1 MNFLSPISLFL
12 FGLAIPIVALYILR
26 LRRRRE
32 PVSTLMFWEE
42 LFRERQ
48 TTSLFQRLKHLLSL
62 LLQLLFL
69 TLLVLSIA
77 RPQFAFITKSARQL
91 VLIIDQ
97 SASMNAIEEDTDG
110 LTRLEIAK
118 ERALRNVDGLRFM
131 DEMTVISSHTRPIIH
146 IPFTNH
152 QKSLREAI
160 RSIQP
165 TDISTNLEPA
175 YDLAY
180 AIAQTKPNP
189 EIVIFSD
196 FQSISEELIA
206 KLSGVGN
213 SADQEE
219 DGVGNP
225 TDQEK
230 DGVRNPADQEKDGV
244 GNPVD
249 QEENTEKQDTE
260 IKRHLIQIGKAS
272 DNVGITKFRVRKS
285 LVNAF
290 DYQTLLRVVNASEA
304 EKKFNVEL
312 YFNENLFDVRPYTLA
327 PGESKSE
334 IFSNFAFEG
343 GKLKA
348 VLDIQD
354 PLASDNMAYATLPKR
369 DLIPVLLVTVENPF
383 LQKALAVD
391 EQIQLTVLTPTE
403 YETDVLPED
412 ANLQAKKDYQVV
424 IFDRYSPPTLGDGN
438 YMFIYPPATT
448 TAELKWNIGEALET
462 PIITDWERTHP
473 ILQHVHLEN
482 VQIGT
487 AYQVTPPST
496 AQVLARSFESPVLF
510 IDVNPNRKIV
520 FAAINILESDLP
532 LRIAF
537 PVIIANTIQWFQQRS
552 EIQEYHLHTGEVLK
566 QEIASIEA
574 TSRSRLKT
582 GATDSPEST
591 AKLVKITGPEDKT
604 WELPIE
610 GDALLF
616 EQTQRAGFY
625 ELKISEVAD
634 STEEDQPPPDVSDS
648 TEDNSG
654 IVWAVNLADATESH
668 IGADPAVEDLTE
680 ESVTQS
686 GAALLRYP
694 PWVYLVFLAVGL
706 SVVEWFLYQRRRID

>member
-1 MNFLSPISLFL
+1 MNFLSPVSLFL
-12 FGLAIPIVALYILR
+12 FGLAIPIIALYILK

-69 TLLVLSIA
+69 ALLVLAIA

-97 SASMNAIEEDTDG
+97 SASMNAIEEEDEG
-110 LTRLEIAK
+110 RTRLASAK
-118 ERALRNVDGLRFM
+118 ESALRTVDGLRFM
-131 DEMTVISSHTRPIIH
+131 DEMTVISSHTRPVIH

-160 RSIQP
+160 NAIQP

-196 FQSISEELIA
+196 FQSISEELLA
-206 KLSGVGN
+206 KLN
-213 SADQEE
+213 SKTEE
-219 DGVGNP
+219 DEAP
-225 TDQEK
+225 
-230 DGVRNPADQEKDGV
+230 
-244 GNPVD
+244 
-249 QEENTEKQDTE
+249 E
-260 IKRHLIQIGKAS
+260 IKRRLIRIGEAK
-272 DNVGITKFRVRKS
+272 DNVGITQFRVRKS

-290 DYQTLLRVVNASEA
+290 DYQTLLRVVNASET
-304 EKKFNVEL
+304 ERKFNVEL
-312 YFNENLFDVRPYTLA
+312 YFDENLFDVRPYSLA

-348 VLDIQD
+348 VLDVQD
-354 PLASDNMAYATLPKR
+354 ALLTDNTAYATLPKR
-369 DLIPVLLVTVENPF
+369 DLIPVLLVTAGNPF

-391 EQIQLTVLTPTE
+391 EQIKLTVLPPTE
-403 YETDVLPED
+403 YETDVLPVSGNSQEK
-412 ANLQAKKDYQVV
+412 QPYQVV

-438 YMFIYPPATT
+438 YMFIYPPAASSE
-448 TAELKWNIGEALET
+448 TANPDLKWNIGGALET

-510 IDVNPNRKIV
+510 IDVTPNRKIV

-552 EIQEYHLHTGEVLK
+552 EIQEHHLRTGEVLK
-566 QEIASIEA
+566 QRIESVDA
-574 TSRSRLKT
+574 AIQPELKT
-582 GATDSPEST
+582 ETDSPPDT
-591 AKLVKITGPEDKT
+591 PKLAKITGPGEKT
-604 WELPIE
+604 WEIPIE
-610 GDALLF
+610 RDELLF
-616 EQTQRAGFY
+616 DQTQRAGFY
-625 ELKISEVAD
+625 ELKISEAVDATAED
-634 STEEDQPPPDVSDS
+634 APAPTASEPTEED
-648 TEDNSG
+648 SG
-654 IVWAVNLADATESH
+654 TVWSVNLADETESH
-668 IGADPAVEDLTE
+668 IGTDPAVEDLLE
-680 ESVTQS
+680 ASVTP
-686 GAALLRYP
+686 GGTAILRYP

>member
-12 FGLAIPIVALYILR
+12 FGLAIPIIALYILK

-69 TLLVLSIA
+69 ALLVLAIA

-97 SASMNAIEEDTDG
+97 SASMNAIEEETDG
-110 LTRLEIAK
+110 RTRLASAK
-118 ERALRNVDGLRFM
+118 ESALRTVDGLRFM
-131 DEMTVISSHTRPIIH
+131 DEITVISSHTRPVIH

-160 RSIQP
+160 NAIQP

-196 FQSISEELIA
+196 FQSISEALLA
-206 KLSGVGN
+206 KLN
-213 SADQEE
+213 SKTEADEA
-219 DGVGNP
+219 P
-225 TDQEK
+225 
-230 DGVRNPADQEKDGV
+230 
-244 GNPVD
+244 
-249 QEENTEKQDTE
+249 E
-260 IKRHLIQIGKAS
+260 IKRRLIQIGEAK
-272 DNVGITKFRVRKS
+272 DNVGITQFRVRKS

-290 DYQTLLRVVNASEA
+290 DYQTLLRVVNASET
-304 EKKFNVEL
+304 ERKFNVEL
-312 YFNENLFDVRPYTLA
+312 YFDENLFDVRPYNLA

-348 VLDIQD
+348 VLDVQD
-354 PLASDNMAYATLPKR
+354 ALPTDNTAYATLPKR
-369 DLIPVLLVTVENPF
+369 DLIPVLLVTAGNPF

-391 EQIQLTVLTPTE
+391 EQIKLTVLTSTE
-403 YETDVLPED
+403 YETDVLPSRGEVTSP
-412 ANLQAKKDYQVV
+412 LQEKQPYQVV

-438 YMFIYPPATT
+438 YMFIYPPAASSE
-448 TAELKWNIGEALET
+448 TANPELKWNIGGALET

-510 IDVNPNRKIV
+510 IDVTPNRKIV

-552 EIQEYHLHTGEVLK
+552 EIQEHHLRTGEVLK
-566 QEIASIEA
+566 QRIESVD
-574 TSRSRLKT
+574 TTIQPELKT
-582 GATDSPEST
+582 ETDSPPDT
-591 AKLVKITGPEDKT
+591 PKLAKITGPGDKT
-604 WELPIE
+604 WEIPIE
-610 GDALLF
+610 RDTLLF
-616 EQTQRAGFY
+616 DQTQRAGFY
-625 ELKISEVAD
+625 ELKISEAVDATTED
-634 STEEDQPPPDVSDS
+634 APPPAASEPTEED
-648 TEDNSG
+648 SG
-654 IVWAVNLADATESH
+654 TVWSVNLADETESH
-668 IGADPAVEDLTE
+668 IGTDPAVEDLLE
-680 ESVTQS
+680 ASVTP
-686 GAALLRYP
+686 GGTAILRYP

>member
-1 MNFLSPISLFL
+1 MNFLSPTSLLL
-12 FGLAIPIVALYILR
+12 FGLAIPIIALYILK

-69 TLLVLSIA
+69 ALLVFAIA

-97 SASMNAIEEDTDG
+97 SASMNAIEEGSEG
-110 LTRLEIAK
+110 LTRLASAK
-118 ERALRNVDGLRFM
+118 ESALRTVDGLRFM
-131 DEMTVISSHTRPIIH
+131 DEMTVISSHTRPVIH

-160 RSIQP
+160 NAIQP

-196 FQSISEELIA
+196 FQSISEELLA
-206 KLSGVGN
+206 KLN
-213 SADQEE
+213 SKTEADE
-219 DGVGNP
+219 DP
-225 TDQEK
+225 
-230 DGVRNPADQEKDGV
+230 
-244 GNPVD
+244 
-249 QEENTEKQDTE
+249 E
-260 IKRHLIQIGKAS
+260 IKRRLIRIGEAK
-272 DNVGITKFRVRKS
+272 DNVGITQFRVRKS

-290 DYQTLLRVVNASEA
+290 DYQTLLRVVNASET
-304 EKKFNVEL
+304 ERQFNVEL
-312 YFNENLFDVRPYTLA
+312 YFDENLFDVRPYSLA

-348 VLDIQD
+348 VLDVQD
-354 PLASDNMAYATLPKR
+354 ALPTDNTAYATLPKR
-369 DLIPVLLVTVENPF
+369 DLIPVLLVTAENPF

-391 EQIQLTVLTPTE
+391 EQIKLTVLTPAE
-403 YETDVLPED
+403 YETDVLPVSGNSQEK
-412 ANLQAKKDYQVV
+412 QPYQVV

-438 YMFIYPPATT
+438 YMFIYPPAASSE
-448 TAELKWNIGEALET
+448 TANPDLKWNIGGALET

-510 IDVNPNRKIV
+510 IDVTPNRKIV

-552 EIQEYHLHTGEVLK
+552 EIQEYHLRTGEVLK
-566 QEIASIEA
+566 QRIESVDA
-574 TSRSRLKT
+574 TIQPELKT
-582 GATDSPEST
+582 ETDSPPDT
-591 AKLVKITGPEDKT
+591 PKLAKITGPGDKS
-604 WELPIE
+604 WEIPIE
-610 GDALLF
+610 RDALLF
-616 EQTQRAGFY
+616 DQTQRAGFY
-625 ELKISEVAD
+625 ELKISEAVDATAED
-634 STEEDQPPPDVSDS
+634 APPPAVSEPTEE
-648 TEDNSG
+648 NSG
-654 IVWAVNLADATESH
+654 TVWSVNLADETESH
-668 IGADPAVEDLTE
+668 IGTDPAVEDLLET
-680 ESVTQS
+680 SLTPGS
-686 GAALLRYP
+686 TAILRYP

>member
-1 MNFLSPISLFL
+1 MNFLSPTSLLL

-97 SASMNAIEEDTDG
+97 SASMNAIEADTDG
-110 LTRLEIAK
+110 RTRLEVAK
-118 ERALRNVDGLRFM
+118 ESALRSVDGLRFM

-160 RSIQP
+160 HGIQP

-180 AIAQTKPNP
+180 AIAQTKPNA

-196 FQSISEELIA
+196 FQSVSEGLLA
-206 KLSGVGN
+206 KLSGVRN
-213 SADQEE
+213 PSDPEADN
-219 DGVGNP
+219 VG
-225 TDQEK
+225 
-230 DGVRNPADQEKDGV
+230 NPADQEKD
-244 GNPVD
+244 
-249 QEENTEKQDTE
+249 TEKPDPE
-260 IKRHLIQIGKAS
+260 VKRHLIQIGKAN

-354 PLASDNMAYATLPKR
+354 PLASDNTAYATLPKR
-369 DLIPVLLVTVENPF
+369 DLIPVLLVTAENPF

-403 YETDVLPED
+403 YETDVLPES
-412 ANLQAKKDYQVV
+412 ANSQAKKDYQVV
-424 IFDRYSPPTLGDGN
+424 IFDRYSPPTLSDGN
-438 YMFIYPPATT
+438 YMFIYPPAVDASERERRGNLAPT
-448 TAELKWNIGEALET
+448 WNIGAALET

-552 EIQEYHLHTGEVLK
+552 EILEYHLHTGEVLK
-566 QEIASIEA
+566 QQIESIDA
-574 TSRSRLKT
+574 ISQPALKT
-582 GATDSPEST
+582 ETDSPEST
-591 AKLVKITGPEDKT
+591 PKLVKITGPEDQT
-604 WELPIE
+604 WELSVE

-625 ELKISEVAD
+625 ELKISEAAD
-634 STEEDQPPPDVSDS
+634 ATSEGEQPPPEVSDS

-654 IVWAVNLADATESH
+654 TVWAVNLADATESH
-668 IGADPAVEDLTE
+668 IGADPAVEDLTK
-680 ESVTQS
+680 ESVAQS
-686 GAALLRYP
+686 SAALLRYP

>member
-1 MNFLSPISLFL
+1 MNFLSPTSLFL
-12 FGLAIPIVALYILR
+12 FGLALPIIALYILR

-110 LTRLEIAK
+110 RTRLEVAK
-118 ERALRNVDGLRFM
+118 ESALRSVDGLRFM
-131 DEMTVISSHTRPIIH
+131 DEMTVISFHTRPIIH

-160 RSIQP
+160 NAIQP

-196 FQSISEELIA
+196 FQSVSEALLA
-206 KLSGVGN
+206 KFKSKPEQD
-213 SADQEE
+213 A
-219 DGVGNP
+219 
-225 TDQEK
+225 
-230 DGVRNPADQEKDGV
+230 
-244 GNPVD
+244 
-249 QEENTEKQDTE
+249 DTE
-260 IKRHLIQIGKAS
+260 APDPEVKQHLIRIGKAN

-312 YFNENLFDVRPYTLA
+312 YFDENLFDVRPYTLA

-354 PLASDNMAYATLPKR
+354 PLASDNIAYATLPRR
-369 DLIPVLLVTVENPF
+369 DLIPVLLVTAENPF

-391 EQIQLTVLTPTE
+391 ERIQLTVLTPTE
-403 YETDVLPED
+403 YEADVLPES
-412 ANLQAKKDYQVV
+412 ANSQGSKNYQVV
-424 IFDRYSPPTLGDGN
+424 IFDRYSPPSLGDGN
-438 YMFIYPPATT
+438 YMFIYPPAVDSSETPNP
-448 TAELKWNIGEALET
+448 ELKWNIGAALET

-510 IDVNPNRKIV
+510 IDVKPNRKVV

-552 EIQEYHLHTGEVLK
+552 EILEYHLHTGEVLK
-566 QEIASIEA
+566 QQIESIDAISQPE
-574 TSRSRLKT
+574 LKT
-582 GATDSPEST
+582 EADSPEST
-591 AKLVKITGPEDKT
+591 PKLVKITGPEDQT
-604 WELPIE
+604 WELPVE
-610 GDALLF
+610 GEELLF

-625 ELKISEVAD
+625 DLKISEAGD
-634 STEEDQPPPDVSDS
+634 STSEEEQLPPEAFDS

-654 IVWAVNLADATESH
+654 TVWAVNLADATESH
-668 IGADPAVEDLTE
+668 IGADAAVEDLTKA
-680 ESVTQS
+680 SVAQS
-686 GAALLRYP
+686 SAALLRYP

>member
-1 MNFLSPISLFL
+1 MNFLSPTSLLL

-110 LTRLEIAK
+110 RTRLEVAK
-118 ERALRNVDGLRFM
+118 ESALRSVDGLRFM

-152 QKSLREAI
+152 QKSLRAAI
-160 RSIQP
+160 HAIQP

-196 FQSISEELIA
+196 FQSVSEALLA
-206 KLSGVGN
+206 KLKSKP
-213 SADQEE
+213 E
-219 DGVGNP
+219 
-225 TDQEK
+225 
-230 DGVRNPADQEKDGV
+230 
-244 GNPVD
+244 
-249 QEENTEKQDTE
+249 QDTDTE
-260 IKRHLIQIGKAS
+260 APDPEVKRHLIRIGTAN

-290 DYQTLLRVVNASEA
+290 DYQTLLRVVNASEE

-312 YFNENLFDVRPYTLA
+312 YFDENLFDVRPYTLA

-354 PLASDNMAYATLPKR
+354 PLVSDNIAYATLPKR
-369 DLIPVLLVTVENPF
+369 DLIPVLLVTAENPF

-403 YETDVLPED
+403 YETDVLPES
-412 ANLQAKKDYQVV
+412 ANSQGIKNYQVV
-424 IFDRYSPPTLGDGN
+424 IFDRYSPPSLGDGN
-438 YMFIYPPATT
+438 YMFIYPPAVDASETERRGDLAPT
-448 TAELKWNIGEALET
+448 WKIGAALET

-510 IDVNPNRKIV
+510 IDVKPDRKVV

-552 EIQEYHLHTGEVLK
+552 EILEYHLHTGEVLK
-566 QEIASIEA
+566 QQIESIDA
-574 TSRSRLKT
+574 ISQPALKT
-582 GATDSPEST
+582 ETDSPEST
-591 AKLVKITGPEDKT
+591 PKLVKITGPEDQT
-604 WELPIE
+604 WELSVE

-625 ELKISEVAD
+625 ELKISEAAD
-634 STEEDQPPPDVSDS
+634 ATSEGEQPPPEVSDS

-654 IVWAVNLADATESH
+654 TVWAVNLADATESH
-668 IGADPAVEDLTE
+668 IGADPAVEDLTK
-680 ESVTQS
+680 ESVAQS
-686 GAALLRYP
+686 SAALLRYP

>member
-1 MNFLSPISLFL
+1 MNFLSPTSLLL

-97 SASMNAIEEDTDG
+97 SASMNAIEEGTDG
-110 LTRLEIAK
+110 RTRLAVAK
-118 ERALRNVDGLRFM
+118 EHALRSVDGLRFM

-152 QKSLREAI
+152 QKSLRAAI
-160 RSIQP
+160 NTIQP
-165 TDISTNLEPA
+165 TDISTDLESA
-175 YDLAY
+175 YDLAD

-196 FQSISEELIA
+196 FQSVSETLLA
-206 KLSGVGN
+206 KFKSR
-213 SADQEE
+213 SEQA
-219 DGVGNP
+219 
-225 TDQEK
+225 TDSEAS
-230 DGVRNPADQEKDGV
+230 DPEV
-244 GNPVD
+244 
-249 QEENTEKQDTE
+249 KQ
-260 IKRHLIQIGKAS
+260 HLIRIGEAD

-290 DYQTLLRVVNASEA
+290 DYQTLLRVVNASAE

-312 YFNENLFDVRPYTLA
+312 YFDENLFDVRPYTLA
-327 PGESKSE
+327 AGESKSE

-354 PLASDNMAYATLPKR
+354 PLVSDNIAYATLPKR
-369 DLIPVLLVTVENPF
+369 DFIPVLLVTAENPF

-403 YETDVLPED
+403 YETDVLPES
-412 ANLQAKKDYQVV
+412 ANSQRNKHYQVV
-424 IFDRYSPPTLGDGN
+424 IFDRYSPPSLGDGN
-438 YMFIYPPATT
+438 YMFIYPPAVDASETPNGPGYKPV
-448 TAELKWNIGEALET
+448 LQWDIGAALET

-510 IDVNPNRKIV
+510 IDVKPNRKVV

-552 EIQEYHLHTGEVLK
+552 EILEYHLHTGEVLK
-566 QEIASIEA
+566 QQIESIDA
-574 TSRSRLKT
+574 MSQPALKT
-582 GATDSPEST
+582 ETDSPEST
-591 AKLVKITGPEDKT
+591 PKLVKITGPEDKT
-604 WELPIE
+604 WELPVE

-625 ELKISEVAD
+625 ELKISEAAD
-634 STEEDQPPPDVSDS
+634 STPEAEPPPPEVSDA

-654 IVWAVNLADATESH
+654 TVWAVNLADATESH
-668 IGADPAVEDLTE
+668 IGADPAVEELTKA
-680 ESVTQS
+680 SVAQS
-686 GAALLRYP
+686 GAALGRYP

>member
-1 MNFLSPISLFL
+1 MNFLSPTSLFL

-97 SASMNAIEEDTDG
+97 SASMNAIEADTEG
-110 LTRLEIAK
+110 RTRLEIAK
-118 ERALRNVDGLRFM
+118 ENALRTVDGLRFM

-160 RSIQP
+160 HTIQP

-175 YDLAY
+175 YDLADT
-180 AIAQTKPNP
+180 IAQTKPNP

-196 FQSISEELIA
+196 FQSISEELLA
-206 KLSGVGN
+206 KLKSKPKQGTD
-213 SADQEE
+213 AEE
-219 DGVGNP
+219 SDNEV
-225 TDQEK
+225 
-230 DGVRNPADQEKDGV
+230 
-244 GNPVD
+244 
-249 QEENTEKQDTE
+249 
-260 IKRHLIQIGKAS
+260 KRHLIQIGKAN

-290 DYQTLLRVVNASEA
+290 DYQTLLRVVNASEE
-304 EKKFNVEL
+304 EKQFNVEL

-348 VLDIQD
+348 VLDVQD
-354 PLASDNMAYATLPKR
+354 ALVSDNIAYATLPKR

-403 YETDVLPED
+403 YETDVLPEN
-412 ANLQAKKDYQVV
+412 ANSQVKKNYQVV
-424 IFDRYSPPTLGDGN
+424 IFDRYSPPILGDGN
-438 YMFIYPPATT
+438 YMFIYPPAVDSS
-448 TAELKWNIGEALET
+448 EIPNGRGSKPILQWNIGAALET

-496 AQVLARSFESPVLF
+496 AQVLARSFESAVLF
-510 IDVNPNRKIV
+510 IDVKPNRKIV

-566 QEIASIEA
+566 QQIESIDTTFQLGLQTE
-574 TSRSRLKT
+574 
-582 GATDSPEST
+582 TDSLESIP
-591 AKLVKITGPEDKT
+591 KFVKITGPEDKT
-604 WELPIE
+604 WELPVE
-610 GDALLF
+610 SDALLF

-625 ELKISEVAD
+625 ELQISEAAD
-634 STEEDQPPPDVSDS
+634 STPEAEQLPPEVSDS
-648 TEDNSG
+648 TEENSG
-654 IVWAVNLADATESH
+654 TVWAVNLADVTESH
-668 IGADPAVEDLTE
+668 IGADPAVEALTE
-680 ESVTQS
+680 ESVAQS

>member
-1 MNFLSPISLFL
+1 MNFLSPTSLLL
-12 FGLAIPIVALYILR
+12 FGLALPIVALYILR

-42 LFRERQ
+42 IFRERQ

-69 TLLVLSIA
+69 TLLVLAIA

-91 VLIIDQ
+91 VLIIDH
-97 SASMNAIEEDTDG
+97 SASMNAVEADMDG
-110 LTRLEIAK
+110 RTRLAVAK
-118 ERALRNVDGLRFM
+118 ENAHRTVDGLRFM
-131 DEMTVISSHTRPIIH
+131 NEMTVISSHTRPVIH

-152 QKSLREAI
+152 QKSLRAAI
-160 RSIQP
+160 DAIQP
-165 TDISTNLEPA
+165 TDIRTNLEPA
-175 YDLAY
+175 YDLAE

-196 FQSISEELIA
+196 FQSVSEELLA
-206 KLSGVGN
+206 KLR
-213 SADQEE
+213 A
-219 DGVGNP
+219 
-225 TDQEK
+225 
-230 DGVRNPADQEKDGV
+230 VRNRSSEAADTESSQAAD
-244 GNPVD
+244 
-249 QEENTEKQDTE
+249 TEKSDIE
-260 IKRHLIQIGKAS
+260 IKHHLIRIGAAK
-272 DNVGITKFRVRKS
+272 DNVGITRFRVRKS

-290 DYQTLLRVVNASEA
+290 DYQTLLRVVNTSEA

-312 YFNENLFDVRPYTLA
+312 YFDENLFDVRPYTLA

-354 PLASDNMAYATLPKR
+354 ALATDNVAYATLPKR
-369 DLIPVLLVTVENPF
+369 DLIPVLLVTAENPF

-403 YETDVLPED
+403 YEADVLPD
-412 ANLQAKKDYQVV
+412 SANSQGKKDYQVV
-424 IFDRYSPPTLGDGN
+424 IFDRYSPPDVGDGN
-438 YMFIYPPATT
+438 YMFIYPPAVDTLET
-448 TAELKWNIGEALET
+448 PNDQGYEPRLQWDIGEALDT

-482 VQIGT
+482 VQIGA
-487 AYQVTPPST
+487 AYQVTPPVT

-510 IDVNPNRKIV
+510 IDVTPNRKIL

-552 EIQEYHLHTGEVLK
+552 EILEYHLRTGEVLK
-566 QEIASIEA
+566 QGIETIDGSSQPA
-574 TSRSRLKT
+574 LKT
-582 GATDSPEST
+582 ATDSQRV
-591 AKLVKITGPEDKT
+591 VKITGPADKT
-604 WELPIE
+604 WEIPIE
-610 GDALLF
+610 RDELLF
-616 EQTQRAGFY
+616 DETQRAGFY
-625 ELKISEVAD
+625 ELKID
-634 STEEDQPPPDVSDS
+634 TTQEEDALPETPDSAA
-648 TEDNSG
+648 ENSG
-654 IVWAVNLADATESH
+654 TIWAVNLADAAESH
-668 IGADPAVEDLTE
+668 ISTDPAVEDLLE
-680 ESVTQS
+680 ESVAQS
-686 GAALLRYP
+686 RAALGRYP

>member
-1 MNFLSPISLFL
+1 MNFLSPTSLFL

-97 SASMNAIEEDTDG
+97 SASMNAIEADTDG
-110 LTRLEIAK
+110 LTRLEVAK
-118 ERALRNVDGLRFM
+118 ESALRSVDGLRFM
-131 DEMTVISSHTRPIIH
+131 DEMTVISSHTRPVIH
-146 IPFTNH
+146 IPFTSH

-160 RSIQP
+160 HTIQP

-196 FQSISEELIA
+196 FQSISEGLLT
-206 KLSGVGN
+206 KLKSKP
-213 SADQEE
+213 E
-219 DGVGNP
+219 
-225 TDQEK
+225 
-230 DGVRNPADQEKDGV
+230 
-244 GNPVD
+244 
-249 QEENTEKQDTE
+249 QDTDTE
-260 IKRHLIQIGKAS
+260 ESDREVKRHLIQIGKAN
-272 DNVGITKFRVRKS
+272 DNVGITRFRVRKS

-312 YFNENLFDVRPYTLA
+312 YFDENLFDVRPYTLA

-354 PLASDNMAYATLPKR
+354 ALPTDNVAYATLPKR

-403 YETDVLPED
+403 YETDVLPES
-412 ANLQAKKDYQVV
+412 ANSQGKKNYQVV

-438 YMFIYPPATT
+438 YMFIYPPAVDSSETPNGRGYKP
-448 TAELKWNIGEALET
+448 LLQWNIGAALET

-487 AYQVTPPST
+487 AYQITPPST

-510 IDVNPNRKIV
+510 IDVKPNRKIV

-566 QEIASIEA
+566 QEIASIDA
-574 TSRSRLKT
+574 AYQSNLKT
-582 GATDSPEST
+582 ETDSPQDT
-591 AKLVKITGPEDKT
+591 PKLAKITGPEDKT
-604 WELPIE
+604 WELPVE

-616 EQTQRAGFY
+616 DQTQRAGFY
-625 ELKISEVAD
+625 ELKISEAAD
-634 STEEDQPPPDVSDS
+634 SIPEEEQPPPEASDS

-668 IGADPAVEDLTE
+668 IGADPAVEELTK
-680 ESVTQS
+680 ESVAQS
-686 GAALLRYP
+686 SAALLRYP

>member
-1 MNFLSPISLFL
+1 MNFLSPTSLLL

-42 LFRERQ
+42 IFRERQ

-97 SASMNAIEEDTDG
+97 SASMNAVEAETDG

-118 ERALRNVDGLRFM
+118 ESALRTVDGLRFM

-175 YDLAY
+175 YDLAE
-180 AIAQTKPNP
+180 AIAQTKSNP

-196 FQSISEELIA
+196 FQSISEALLA
-206 KLSGVGN
+206 KLKSKKE
-213 SADQEE
+213 QEP
-219 DGVGNP
+219 D
-225 TDQEK
+225 TT
-230 DGVRNPADQEKDGV
+230 
-244 GNPVD
+244 
-249 QEENTEKQDTE
+249 EEPDPE
-260 IKRHLIQIGKAS
+260 IKRHLIQIGKAN

-290 DYQTLLRVVNASEA
+290 DYQTLLRVVNASEE

-354 PLASDNMAYATLPKR
+354 TLVSDNIAYATLPKR
-369 DLIPVLLVTVENPF
+369 DLIPVLLVTEENPF

-403 YETDVLPED
+403 YETNVRNENPNSQTE
-412 ANLQAKKDYQVV
+412 QAYQVV
-424 IFDRYSPPTLGDGN
+424 IFDRYSPPSLGDGN
-438 YMFIYPPATT
+438 YMFIYPPATAGREDLAPT
-448 TAELKWNIGEALET
+448 WDIGDALET

-487 AYQVTPPST
+487 AYQVTPPAT

-510 IDVNPNRKIV
+510 IDVKPNRKIV

-566 QEIASIEA
+566 QEIASIAAAAEPGRKA
-574 TSRSRLKT
+574 
-582 GATDSPEST
+582 ATDSPESPQ
-591 AKLVKITGPEDKT
+591 KLVKITGPEDET
-604 WELPIE
+604 WELPVE

-625 ELKISEVAD
+625 ELKISEAAD
-634 STEEDQPPPDVSDS
+634 ATSEPDAADP
-648 TEDNSG
+648 TEDNG
-654 IVWAVNLADATESH
+654 GTVWAVNLADAAESH
-668 IGADPAVEDLTE
+668 IGADPAVEALTE
-680 ESVTQS
+680 ESVAQRS
-686 GAALLRYP
+686 AALGRYP

>member
-1 MNFLSPISLFL
+1 MNFLSPTSLLL

-97 SASMNAIEEDTDG
+97 SASMNAIEEATEG
-110 LTRLEIAK
+110 RTRLEVAK
-118 ERALRNVDGLRFM
+118 ESALRSVDGLRFM

-160 RSIQP
+160 NAIQP
-165 TDISTNLEPA
+165 TDISTDLEPA
-175 YDLAY
+175 YDLAD

-196 FQSISEELIA
+196 FQSVSEALLA
-206 KLSGVGN
+206 KLKSKPEQD
-213 SADQEE
+213 A
-219 DGVGNP
+219 
-225 TDQEK
+225 
-230 DGVRNPADQEKDGV
+230 
-244 GNPVD
+244 
-249 QEENTEKQDTE
+249 DTE
-260 IKRHLIQIGKAS
+260 TSDPEVKRHLIQIGKTN

-290 DYQTLLRVVNASEA
+290 DYQTLLRVVNASEE

-312 YFNENLFDVRPYTLA
+312 YFDENLFDVRPYTLA

-343 GKLKA
+343 GTLKA

-354 PLASDNMAYATLPKR
+354 PLASDNIAYATLPKR
-369 DLIPVLLVTVENPF
+369 DLIPVLLVTAENPF

-403 YETDVLPED
+403 YETDVLPES
-412 ANLQAKKDYQVV
+412 ANPQGNKNYQVV
-424 IFDRYSPPTLGDGN
+424 IFDRYSPPSLGDGN
-438 YMFIYPPATT
+438 YMFIYPPAVDSSE
-448 TAELKWNIGEALET
+448 APNGRGSKSLLQWNIGAALET

-482 VQIGT
+482 VQIGA

-510 IDVNPNRKIV
+510 IDVKPNRKVV

-552 EIQEYHLHTGEVLK
+552 EILEYHLHTGEVLK
-566 QEIASIEA
+566 QQIESIDAISQPE
-574 TSRSRLKT
+574 LKT
-582 GATDSPEST
+582 EADSPEST
-591 AKLVKITGPEDKT
+591 PKLVKITGPEDQT
-604 WELPIE
+604 WELPVE
-610 GDALLF
+610 GDELLF

-625 ELKISEVAD
+625 ELKISEAAD
-634 STEEDQPPPDVSDS
+634 STSEAEQPPPEVSDA
-648 TEDNSG
+648 TEDSSG
-654 IVWAVNLADATESH
+654 TVWAVNLADATESH
-668 IGADPAVEDLTE
+668 IGADPAVEDLTKA
-680 ESVTQS
+680 SIAQS
-686 GAALLRYP
+686 SAALLRYP